1 MEKQGRSTR
10 RTEAAEASK
19 KAILDAA
26 EALFAEKGY
35 EATSFQEIC
44 DLAGVTRGLPN
55 YFFGA
60 KEQLYRTVLER
71 VFALTRTQDLLAF
84 LREQAHRPGTRTE
97 ESLRVMIE
105 QIFDFFVAHPI
116 FIRITEWEGLSGGRY
131 LGNLPRLL
139 TVLHEAL
146 QVLHEEV
153 GWQGDA
159 EQFIIDLVA
168 LCHFPLAHAQT
179 FLKPLG
185 VDAHDP
191 GFLERRKRHVIMLLL
206 GSSSG
211 DLDAQ

>member
-1 MEKQGRSTR
+1 MESQGKKTR
-10 RTEAAEASK
+10 RTEAAEVSK
-19 KAILDAA
+19 QAILDAA
-26 EALFAEKGY
+26 EALFAQKGY
-35 EATSFQEIC
+35 DATSLQEIC

-60 KEQLYRTVLER
+60 KEQLYQAVLER
-71 VFALTRTQDLLAF
+71 VLALTQTQDLLAF
-84 LREQAHRPGTRTE
+84 LREQAHHPGTKAE
-97 ESLRVMIE
+97 ESLRVVIE
-105 QIFDFFVAHPI
+105 RIFDFFVAHPI

-191 GFLERRKRHVIMLLL
+191 GFLERRKRHVTMLLL
-206 GSSSG
+206 KSSSS
-211 DLDAQ
+211 DLNAQ

>member
-1 MEKQGRSTR
+1 MAIQEKRTR

-19 KAILDAA
+19 QAILDAA
-26 EALFAEKGY
+26 EALFAQQGY
-35 EATSFQEIC
+35 DATSLQEIC
-44 DLAGVTRGLPN
+44 SLAGVTRGLPN
-55 YFFGA
+55 YFFGT
-60 KEQLYRTVLER
+60 KERLYQAVLER
-71 VFALTRTQDLLAF
+71 TFALTQTQDLLVF
-84 LREQAHRPGTRTE
+84 LREQAHRPGVKAE
-97 ESLRVMIE
+97 ESLRVVIE
-105 QIFDFFVAHPI
+105 RIFDFLVAHPI

-131 LGNLPRLL
+131 LGNLPKLL

-146 QVLHEEV
+146 HVLQEEV

-191 GFLERRKRHVIMLLL
+191 GFLERRKRHVVRLLL

-211 DLDAQ
+211 DGNAQ